1 MAYALNHDLV
11 RHDLVKDEI
20 GIGKHSDPSKAAL
33 ANPASRMR
41 VRRDELDDGMDATL
55 DVSSAQRRMIIDVGE
70 DIL

>member
-41 VRRDELDDGMDATL
+41 VRHEFDDGMDATL

-70 DIL
+70 DVL